1 MKNSRNHKNKHIS
14 KIDSKAFNGLIG
26 AFALF
31 VFITFIGL
39 PSGYAEI
46 SFSVSPPI
54 IELNVPGGGVKV
66 MKLIVYNQGDVS
78 IHVSSSVMD
87 MEIDPDGNT
96 ALLPSGTSSW
106 SCANWITLDNGEL
119 DLEAGEK
126 KTVIAKLS
134 VPRGKVG
141 GRYAAIIFQAIGP
154 QKKNSGEIVVGA
166 RLGTLILETIPH
178 TLKKRGKIVKIET
191 RREPKDNSQ
200 QGAKTPIT
208 IVASFKNRG
217 NAHVK
222 ASGSV
227 VIWDS
232 NKKIVDRIPLI
243 AGTGTVL
250 PDGTR
255 KFKGTWS
262 NKKKMVEGEYT
273 AQVRITF
280 PGGREQ
286 ASTKIVLGATT
297 EDTK

>member
-1 MKNSRNHKNKHIS
+1 
-14 KIDSKAFNGLIG
+14 
-26 AFALF
+26 
-31 VFITFIGL
+31 
-39 PSGYAEI
+39 
-46 SFSVSPPI
+46 
-54 IELNVPGGGVKV
+54 

-87 MEIDPDGNT
+87 IKIEPDGNT
-96 ALLPSGTSSW
+96 ALLPSGTSPW
-106 SCANWITLDNGEL
+106 SCADWIKLDSTEL

-141 GRYAAIIFQAIGP
+141 GRYAAIIFQAIGS
-154 QKKNSGEIVVGA
+154 QKKSSGEIIVGA
-166 RLGTLILETIPH
+166 RLGTLILESIPH

-191 RREPKDNSQ
+191 KMAPEENSQ
-200 QGAKTPIT
+200 QGAKTPVT
-208 IVASFKNRG
+208 IVASFKNTG
-217 NAHVK
+217 NVHVK
-222 ASGSV
+222 ASGNV

-255 KFKGTWS
+255 EFKGTWS

-273 AQVRITF
+273 AQARITF

-297 EDTK
+297 ESIK